1 MTELEQ
7 NLRLIKNEKDTK
19 ILPENIKEG
28 VQIFDVIGTYR
39 GTYDG
44 SISEEEYQEDLD
56 LANDILG
63 ID

>member
-1 MTELEQ
+1 MTQLEQ
-7 NLRLIKNEKDTK
+7 NLIQIKNEKDTK
-19 ILPENIKEG
+19 ILPENIREG

-39 GTYDG
+39 GG
-44 SISEEEYQEDLD
+44 SISEQEYQEDLD

>member
-1 MTELEQ
+1 MTQLEQ
-7 NLRLIKNEKDTK
+7 NLIQIKNEKDTK

-39 GTYDG
+39 GG
-44 SISEEEYQEDLD
+44 SISEQEYQEDLD

>member
-1 MTELEQ
+1 MTQLEQ
-7 NLRLIKNEKDTK
+7 NLIQIKNEKDTK

-28 VQIFDVIGTYR
+28 VHIFDVIGTYR
-39 GTYDG
+39 GG
-44 SISEEEYQEDLD
+44 SISEQEYQEDLD

>member
-7 NLRLIKNEKDTK
+7 NLRSIKNEKDTK

-44 SISEEEYQEDLD
+44 SIREEEYQEDLD

>member
-1 MTELEQ
+1 MTQLEQ
-7 NLRLIKNEKDTK
+7 NLIQIKNEKDTK

-39 GTYDG
+39 GG
-44 SISEEEYQEDLD
+44 SISEQEYPEDLD

>member
-39 GTYDG
+39 GG
-44 SISEEEYQEDLD
+44 SISEQEYQEDLD

>member
-1 MTELEQ
+1 MTQLEQ
-7 NLRLIKNEKDTK
+7 NLMQIKNEKDTK

-39 GTYDG
+39 GG
-44 SISEEEYQEDLD
+44 SISEQEYQEDLD